1 MLQRKSTKTAA
12 TTNHQS
18 PQCESTRTTA
28 KLQLPVA
35 CSYTEPVWDLFAYIS
50 AETYSFLLCIVAD
63 FQRHS
68 TDSASDCIHDDKIA
82 AMLRDIARMLPI
94 QTVFCK
100 ILESWADSCD
110 FVETPDCSQR
120 SKSCTIAAEC
130 KDAANKSWK
139 KGIRQNALIGW
150 SQGLRFAG
158 THRHDCS
165 KPEIAG
171 ILYANRSL
179 VFFSAKLYEH
189 AYLDIRR
196 ALMCGYPTDSMHKL
210 LRRKALCIKH
220 LGTQSGYEDAELVL
234 YEALD
239 ASRRVKNIEF
249 QQTIIKDLQNLAL
262 QSASKNDST
271 TAEVSSNFVLLPCST
286 ETTAIS
292 QTPST
297 GKPTTK
303 QDFESTTQDKQSNG
317 NIRSADAC
325 LLHKNETGELESLM
339 DTATKEILPS
349 IKPPEIKPFVHPKIE
364 VAYLNG
370 DRSVIASQDIKAG
383 EVLLVE
389 APIAWVVSRTCRG
402 EYCAFCFRR
411 ASVHGIYCPDCA
423 FDEPYCSEMCRS
435 KMQSLHAKECG
446 NRSIQ
451 QMDDHTLLALRL
463 SRIVC
468 ESRSTPNL
476 CTMNFWPTIQQR
488 ITTKT
493 KAPGF
498 TQSGVYMDDI
508 KALKYLASNITKI
521 DKVDVLMASLKVL
534 LLEQAITDT
543 KDRLD
548 RSMLMRLMMQ
558 ISCNCIGISTTCF
571 DHSDMDEEITS
582 QREIRTGSGIYPTA
596 SLINHSCEPTALVYF
611 QASHLYIRASK
622 NIRKGNAITISYGE
636 SAGRSLRAT
645 RQQNLKAGWGFE
657 CRCSA
662 CISEDDTKDRQ
673 LAGLK
678 CPGCP
683 YPLYEGEP
691 RCPKCHSIVDISR
704 QQKVMAKIDAVWHE
718 CQDHRKH
725 DNVASLIQTLQG
737 IQTDLESIMHPSSSR
752 LGCMYDNLASLNVQL
767 AKQGDNRILLSWCE
781 KLLESS
787 IRIVEGI
794 FGLTSIE
801 AANEHNKMA
810 YFMMAVDAE
819 KGIKIARHAEGLFRT
834 LYGDQCREI
843 FQLHGIIAVM
853 QKTLGIPYCKL
864 DIARNM
870 RELELAEMGFN

>member
-179 VFFSAKLYEH
+179 
-189 AYLDIRR
+189 
-196 ALMCGYPTDSMHKL
+196 L

-286 ETTAIS
+286 ETTVIS

-389 APIAWVVSRTCRG
+389 APLPGLCLVLVVENTVHFVFVVQVFM
-402 EYCAFCFRR
+402 EY
-411 ASVHGIYCPDCA
+411 SM
-423 FDEPYCSEMCRS
+423 FDMP
-435 KMQSLHAKECG
+435 
-446 NRSIQ
+446 
-451 QMDDHTLLALRL
+451 
-463 SRIVC
+463 
-468 ESRSTPNL
+468 
-476 CTMNFWPTIQQR
+476 
-488 ITTKT
+488 
-493 KAPGF
+493 
-498 TQSGVYMDDI
+498 
-508 KALKYLASNITKI
+508 
-521 DKVDVLMASLKVL
+521 
-534 LLEQAITDT
+534 LE
-543 KDRLD
+543 
-548 RSMLMRLMMQ
+548 
-558 ISCNCIGISTTCF
+558 
-571 DHSDMDEEITS
+571 
-582 QREIRTGSGIYPTA
+582 
-596 SLINHSCEPTALVYF
+596 
-611 QASHLYIRASK
+611 
-622 NIRKGNAITISYGE
+622 
-636 SAGRSLRAT
+636 
-645 RQQNLKAGWGFE
+645 
-657 CRCSA
+657 
-662 CISEDDTKDRQ
+662 
-673 LAGLK
+673 
-678 CPGCP
+678 
-683 YPLYEGEP
+683 
-691 RCPKCHSIVDISR
+691 
-704 QQKVMAKIDAVWHE
+704 
-718 CQDHRKH
+718 
-725 DNVASLIQTLQG
+725 
-737 IQTDLESIMHPSSSR
+737 
-752 LGCMYDNLASLNVQL
+752 
-767 AKQGDNRILLSWCE
+767 
-781 KLLESS
+781 
-787 IRIVEGI
+787 
-794 FGLTSIE
+794 
-801 AANEHNKMA
+801 
-810 YFMMAVDAE
+810 
-819 KGIKIARHAEGLFRT
+819 
-834 LYGDQCREI
+834 
-843 FQLHGIIAVM
+843 
-853 QKTLGIPYCKL
+853 
-864 DIARNM
+864 
-870 RELELAEMGFN
+870 